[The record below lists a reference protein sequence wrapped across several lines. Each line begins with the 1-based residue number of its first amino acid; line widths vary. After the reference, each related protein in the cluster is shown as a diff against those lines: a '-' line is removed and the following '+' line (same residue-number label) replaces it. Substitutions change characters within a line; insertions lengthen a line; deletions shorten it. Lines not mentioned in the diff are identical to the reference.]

1 HCGSPLLVR
10 FAARFSLAFRLPAL
24 QLPLAGCR
32 GRGFTGADRPE
43 EPRGDGA
50 GLRFSLSLVGAARGR
65 RNSATGV
72 GVGVVPERRARPGAS
87 HGAARGHGGAGGQR
101 GGAERGRAELPP
113 PTSPCVRAGRRRR
126 KLLFF
131 FFKASNYFSAES
143 AADGGHGPGLRRGQ
157 RGDAPAAL
165 RPPLAPGP
173 ASSSPSPRPPPSPLP
188 PLLPLPA
195 PLRAPHEPPRSA
207 AAPPRRRA
215 PPAGSPLPQRPGQA
229 APAAARRPRRGGS
242 GRQVPAPGRVS
253 RRNPGLPERP
263 RLALRARLARSRRRS
278 GGECGHGGAQPH
290 RLVPAAAAG
299 RARAGVPS
307 AQRQLRP
314 GAPLQGERRAVRAR
328 RGLRGDERLRGG
340 SCFPSV
346 WLVLPVVRAERTAE
360 PRGGSRCRSRAR
372 WRSSIPGIVC
382 KESLDA
388 IPLPTPSRTNVV
400 LVSFVQV
407 FPLKHYQDKIRPYVQ
422 LPSHCNITGVVEV
435 ILGDTKAYVFF
446 EKDFGDM
453 HSYVRSC
460 KRLREEEAA
469 RLFRQIVA
477 AVAHC
482 HQSAIVLGDLKL
494 RKFVFSNEERT
505 QLRLESL
512 EDTHIIKGEDDALSD
527 KHGCPA
533 YVSPE
538 ILNTTGTYSGKSA
551 DVWSLGVMLYT
562 LLVGRYPFHDSDPS
576 TLFSKIRRGQF
587 CIPDHVSPKA
597 RCLIRSL
604 LRREPS
610 ERLTAPEILLHPWFE
625 AVLEPGYTDQETGTS
640 DQIVPEY
647 HGDND
652 DISSFFC

>member
-1 HCGSPLLVR
+1 MDERTLERTVASFSRHNHLRSKGGSPPPHPDPLRARSAPPMSRPASLLP
-10 FAARFSLAFRLPAL
+10 AARCRSAPAKRLQPLHDGPAEEAPAAKCPRLAECGPPDCLSAPGSPCAPASPAGGGGAAGPSLIASYLL
-24 QLPLAGCR
+24 LPLAER
-32 GRGFTGADRPE
+32 EQVSRA
-43 EPRGDGA
+43 
-50 GLRFSLSLVGAARGR
+50 LSV
-65 RNSATGV
+65 S
-72 GVGVVPERRARPGAS
+72 
-87 HGAARGHGGAGGQR
+87 
-101 GGAERGRAELPP
+101 
-113 PTSPCVRAGRRRR
+113 
-126 KLLFF
+126 
-131 FFKASNYFSAES
+131 
-143 AADGGHGPGLRRGQ
+143 
-157 RGDAPAAL
+157 
-165 RPPLAPGP
+165 
-173 ASSSPSPRPPPSPLP
+173 
-188 PLLPLPA
+188 
-195 PLRAPHEPPRSA
+195 
-207 AAPPRRRA
+207 
-215 PPAGSPLPQRPGQA
+215 
-229 APAAARRPRRGGS
+229 S
-242 GRQVPAPGRVS
+242 GR
-253 RRNPGLPERP
+253 E
-263 RLALRARLARSRRRS
+263 LR
-278 GGECGHGGAQPH
+278 
-290 RLVPAAAAG
+290 
-299 RARAGVPS
+299 
-307 AQRQLRP
+307 
-314 GAPLQGERRAVRAR
+314 
-328 RGLRGDERLRGG
+328 
-340 SCFPSV
+340 
-346 WLVLPVVRAERTAE
+346 
-360 PRGGSRCRSRAR
+360 
-372 WRSSIPGIVC
+372 C
-382 KESLDA
+382 K
-388 IPLPTPSRTNVV
+388 
-400 LVSFVQV
+400 V
-407 FPLKHYQDKIRPYVQ
+407 FPLKHYQDKIRPYIQ
-422 LPSHCNITGVVEV
+422 LPSHRNITGVVEV

-469 RLFRQIVA
+469 RLFKQIVS

-647 HGDND
+647 HGDSD

>member
-1 HCGSPLLVR
+1 MWVQ
-10 FAARFSLAFRLPAL
+10 FPAL
-24 QLPLAGCR
+24 PLTSWVTLDHGNDTIEQIDEDIAVTRSQTNFICPITQMTMKRPVRNKVCGHIYEEDAILEMIQTQKQKKKKVRCPKMGCSHVDVKGSDLVPDEILKRVLDSQKKQSWSTVDTEENALRKGLP
-32 GRGFTGADRPE
+32 
-43 EPRGDGA
+43 
-50 GLRFSLSLVGAARGR
+50 
-65 RNSATGV
+65 GV
-72 GVGVVPERRARPGAS
+72 GNVRIS
-87 HGAARGHGGAGGQR
+87 QGQVFISVTI
-101 GGAERGRAELPP
+101 A
-113 PTSPCVRAGRRRR
+113 
-126 KLLFF
+126 
-131 FFKASNYFSAES
+131 KA
-143 AADGGHGPGLRRGQ
+143 
-157 RGDAPAAL
+157 
-165 RPPLAPGP
+165 
-173 ASSSPSPRPPPSPLP
+173 
-188 PLLPLPA
+188 
-195 PLRAPHEPPRSA
+195 
-207 AAPPRRRA
+207 
-215 PPAGSPLPQRPGQA
+215 
-229 APAAARRPRRGGS
+229 
-242 GRQVPAPGRVS
+242 
-253 RRNPGLPERP
+253 
-263 RLALRARLARSRRRS
+263 
-278 GGECGHGGAQPH
+278 
-290 RLVPAAAAG
+290 
-299 RARAGVPS
+299 
-307 AQRQLRP
+307 
-314 GAPLQGERRAVRAR
+314 
-328 RGLRGDERLRGG
+328 
-340 SCFPSV
+340 
-346 WLVLPVVRAERTAE
+346 
-360 PRGGSRCRSRAR
+360 
-372 WRSSIPGIVC
+372 
-382 KESLDA
+382 
-388 IPLPTPSRTNVV
+388 
-400 LVSFVQV
+400 V
-407 FPLKHYQDKIRPYVQ
+407 FPLKHYQDKIRPYIQ
-422 LPSHCNITGVVEV
+422 LPSHRNITGVVEV

-469 RLFRQIVA
+469 RLFKQIVS

-647 HGDND
+647 HGDSD

>member
-1 HCGSPLLVR
+1 MSRPASLLPAARCRSAPAKRLQPLHDGPAEEAPAAKCPRLAECGPPDCLSAPGSPCAPASPAGGGGAAGPSLIASYLL
-10 FAARFSLAFRLPAL
+10 
-24 QLPLAGCR
+24 LPLAER
-32 GRGFTGADRPE
+32 EQVSRA
-43 EPRGDGA
+43 
-50 GLRFSLSLVGAARGR
+50 LSV
-65 RNSATGV
+65 S
-72 GVGVVPERRARPGAS
+72 
-87 HGAARGHGGAGGQR
+87 
-101 GGAERGRAELPP
+101 
-113 PTSPCVRAGRRRR
+113 
-126 KLLFF
+126 
-131 FFKASNYFSAES
+131 
-143 AADGGHGPGLRRGQ
+143 
-157 RGDAPAAL
+157 
-165 RPPLAPGP
+165 
-173 ASSSPSPRPPPSPLP
+173 
-188 PLLPLPA
+188 
-195 PLRAPHEPPRSA
+195 
-207 AAPPRRRA
+207 
-215 PPAGSPLPQRPGQA
+215 
-229 APAAARRPRRGGS
+229 S
-242 GRQVPAPGRVS
+242 GR
-253 RRNPGLPERP
+253 E
-263 RLALRARLARSRRRS
+263 LR
-278 GGECGHGGAQPH
+278 
-290 RLVPAAAAG
+290 
-299 RARAGVPS
+299 
-307 AQRQLRP
+307 
-314 GAPLQGERRAVRAR
+314 
-328 RGLRGDERLRGG
+328 
-340 SCFPSV
+340 
-346 WLVLPVVRAERTAE
+346 
-360 PRGGSRCRSRAR
+360 
-372 WRSSIPGIVC
+372 C
-382 KESLDA
+382 K
-388 IPLPTPSRTNVV
+388 
-400 LVSFVQV
+400 V
-407 FPLKHYQDKIRPYVQ
+407 FPLKHYQDKIRPYIQ
-422 LPSHCNITGVVEV
+422 LPSHRNITGVVEV

-453 HSYVRSC
+453 HSYVRSR

-469 RLFRQIVA
+469 RLFKQIVS

-610 ERLTAPEILLHPWFE
+610 ERLAAPEILLHPWFD

-647 HGDND
+647 HGDSD